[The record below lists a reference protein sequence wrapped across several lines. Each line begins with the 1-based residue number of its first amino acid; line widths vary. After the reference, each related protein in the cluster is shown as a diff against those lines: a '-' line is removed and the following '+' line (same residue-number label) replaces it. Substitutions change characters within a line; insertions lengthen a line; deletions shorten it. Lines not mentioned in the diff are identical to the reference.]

1 MTKSMFFKVN
11 WTLKSWSVSNTFY
24 TCRNSFNLQPHCYI
38 SEWHDFSPTTQR
50 SPYSKMHIYQKNK
63 YAFMQSL
70 NRLIKKKIVTIR
82 LHFICTVA
90 VDPEPLLCFLP
101 QVPDTRVRWFGTYHW
116 QLRLTQKV
124 QHTYMTQCPILNVP
138 LVSLTYCSHMHVH
151 THSHTHTFQFCHLSA
166 VSQGVH
172 GPGKVE

>member
-1 MTKSMFFKVN
+1 
-11 WTLKSWSVSNTFY
+11 
-24 TCRNSFNLQPHCYI
+24 
-38 SEWHDFSPTTQR
+38 
-50 SPYSKMHIYQKNK
+50 
-63 YAFMQSL
+63 MQSL
-70 NRLIKKKIVTIR
+70 NRLIKKIVTIR

-151 THSHTHTFQFCHLSA
+151 THSHTHTVLLCFVVTPHYRA
-166 VSQGVH
+166 D
-172 GPGKVE
+172 